1 MPVER
6 AGDGTEGRGGNAGAI
21 VLAVVLAAAG
31 IVAAIDRFG
40 TPLPLPAFL
49 AAVPVAAG
57 FVAALGAATL
67 SPRLVIAPP
76 GDPAAALLLSP
87 LLLATAPLAIAL
99 GGLSGL
105 ALVAAVIAG
114 GVLARRVVAPALGR
128 TGASTLPGAIRE
140 RFGGAAGFI
149 SALAAVVALQLLA
162 AAEARFL
169 AEIIRQTVGV
179 APETAAALVLAL
191 MVITVLAG
199 GGRAVAVLAVALVP
213 AIALGYL
220 VGPAAAAWQRG
231 EFPLPWLPLFGSEAF
246 AGPSRMAA
254 PVTAVLAILLVAGL
268 AALPSLAAPR
278 VVPARKGKARRWLLL
293 VAAVLLAAP
302 AYALQGRLAGIDA
315 AAAPAALVLNF
326 AAYAGLGAVP
336 ALLLAGALVAAAA
349 LALALGLA
357 ALGSIVAEDLY
368 ARLVERQAPLGRRAF
383 VGRAAMLFGSVLAVA
398 LPGDPALLAT
408 LALSAAAA
416 AAPVVVVGWAAEVD
430 CNAAT
435 AGLIAGALVVALD
448 AGLALGAPGLGAM
461 LGMTLQPTVLGP
473 TGWMGLPVGACG
485 APAFLAGLFAMGAV
499 TLYERRSRR
508 SRPAAA
514 TPSPD
519 PS

>member
-6 AGDGTEGRGGNAGAI
+6 EGDGTEGRGGNAGAI

-302 AYALQGRLAGIDA
+302 AYPLQGRLAGIDA

-499 TLYERRSRR
+499 TLHERRSRR

>member
-349 LALALGLA
+349 LALARGLA

-368 ARLVERQAPLGRRAF
+368 SRLVERHATLGRRAF

-499 TLYERRSRR
+499 TLHERRSRR

>member
-1 MPVER
+1 MPAER
-6 AGDGTEGRGGNAGAI
+6 ADDGTEGRGGNAGAI

-31 IVAAIDRFG
+31 IAAAIDRFG

-57 FVAALGAATL
+57 FVAALRAATL
-67 SPRLVIAPP
+67 SPRLVLAPP
-76 GDPAAALLLSP
+76 GDPAAGLLLSP
-87 LLLATAPLAIAL
+87 LLLVAAPLAIAL

-105 ALVAAVIAG
+105 ALVAAAIAG

-128 TGASTLPGAIRE
+128 TGAPTLPSAIRE
-140 RFGGAAGFI
+140 RFGEVAGLVA
-149 SALAAVVALQLLA
+149 ALAAAPALLLLA

-169 AEIIRQTVGV
+169 IEIIRQTVGL
-179 APETAAALVLAL
+179 APETGAALVLAL
-191 MVITVLAG
+191 MVIAVLSG
-199 GGRAVAVLAVALVP
+199 GGRAVALLSMALVP
-213 AIALGYL
+213 AIALGYWL
-220 VGPAAAAWQRG
+220 GPAAAAWQRD
-231 EFPLPWLPLFGSEAF
+231 ELPLPWLPLFGSEAF

-254 PVTAVLAILLVAGL
+254 PATAVLAILLVAGL

-278 VVPARKGKARRWLLL
+278 VSPARQGTARRWLLL
-293 VAAVLLAAP
+293 VALVVLAAP
-302 AYALQGRLAGIDA
+302 AYALQGRLAAVDA

-326 AAYAGLGAVP
+326 AVYAGLGAVP
-336 ALLLAGALVAAAA
+336 ALLLAGALVAASA
-349 LALALGLA
+349 LALALGLSA
-357 ALGSIVAEDLY
+357 FGSIVAEDLY

-383 VGRAAMLFGSVLAVA
+383 VGRAAMVLASILAVA
-398 LPGDPALLAT
+398 LPGNPALLAA

-416 AAPVVVVGWAAEVD
+416 TAPVVVVGWAAGVD
-430 CNAAT
+430 RNAAT

-473 TGWMGLPVGACG
+473 TGWMGLPVGASG

-508 SRPAAA
+508 PRPAAA
-514 TPSPD
+514 APSPD